1 MSFPHGLKDFHFFH
15 SKPFLKPDL
24 SKRHSNAS
32 EMAKIDEQDIL
43 KRIQEPQSRRRAFEE
58 IVSVYSRQLY
68 WKIHY
73 VVQNHDDTDDV
84 LQNTFIKAWKGL
96 ENFKGDSAIF
106 TWLYRIAYNES
117 LTFLKQRKQMTS
129 IDDEDFVEQASF
141 VADEYFDG
149 DNTQELLMQAV
160 STLPAKQRQVFCMK
174 YFEDKKYEEIS
185 DLVGTSVGAL
195 KASYHIAV
203 EKITNFIKSKE

>member
-1 MSFPHGLKDFHFFH
+1 
-15 SKPFLKPDL
+15 
-24 SKRHSNAS
+24 
-32 EMAKIDEQDIL
+32 MAKIDEQDIL
-43 KRIQEPQSRRRAFEE
+43 KRIQDPQSKRRAFEE
-58 IVSVYSRQLY
+58 IVNVYSRQLY

-84 LQNTFIKAWKGL
+84 LQNTFIKAWRGL
-96 ENFKGDSAIF
+96 DNFKGDSAIF

-117 LTFLKQRKQMTS
+117 ITFLKQRKQMTS
-129 IDDEDFVEQASF
+129 IDDEDFVEQANF

-160 STLPAKQRQVFCMK
+160 STLPAKQKQVFCMK

-185 DLVGTSVGAL
+185 GLVGTSVGAL

-203 EKITNFIKSKE
+203 KKITDFFRRHD

>member
-1 MSFPHGLKDFHFFH
+1 MWIEGLSLFSCQTIPKAN
-15 SKPFLKPDL
+15 L

-32 EMAKIDEQDIL
+32 EMAKIDEHDIL
-43 KRIQEPQSRRRAFEE
+43 KRIQDPQSKRKAFEQ
-58 IVSVYSRQLY
+58 IVNVYSRQLY

-73 VVQNHDDTDDV
+73 MVQNHDDTDDV

-96 ENFKGDSAIF
+96 DNFKGESAIF

-117 LTFLKQRKQMTS
+117 LTFLKQQRQMAS
-129 IDDEDFVEQASF
+129 IDDDDFVEQANF